1 MTYFINIET
10 STDICSA
17 ALSKDSQVVD
27 FEENHER
34 NHASSL
40 AVFIEKLLKRNN
52 LSVKDLSGAAV
63 SKGPGSYT
71 GLRIGTSTA
80 KGMAYFSD
88 IKLIAVDTLQ
98 ALALAAS
105 KETEVKNAVFISC
118 LDAGRNE
125 VYCEIFDSQNRV
137 LRPCAAEIV
146 DKNSFKDFF
155 DNNKVVFAGNA
166 NRKLAEILGAD
177 RAIYLDNIIPSA
189 RNMAELTY
197 KAFENQEFA
206 DVAYFEPFYL
216 KDFIATVSK
225 KNVLRT

>member
-1 MTYFINIET
+1 MAYFINIET
-10 STDICSA
+10 STDICSV
-17 ALSKDSQVVD
+17 ALSKDFQVVD
-27 FEENHER
+27 FEENHDR
-34 NHASSL
+34 NHASTL
-40 AVFIEKLLKRNN
+40 AVFIEKILKRNN
-52 LSVKDLSGAAV
+52 LSAKDLSGVAV

-80 KGMAYFSD
+80 KGMAYLAD

-98 ALALAAS
+98 AMALTAAE
-105 KETEVKNAVFISC
+105 KFQDNDAVFVSC

-125 VYCEIFDSQNRV
+125 VYCEIFDAQNRV
-137 LRPCAAEIV
+137 LRPCKAEIV
-146 DKNSFKDFF
+146 EKDSFKEFF
-155 DNNKVVFAGNA
+155 SNHKVVFAGNA
-166 NRKLAEILGAD
+166 NEKISRILQN
-177 RAIYLDNIIPSA
+177 DNAVYSDAAPSA
-189 RNMAELTY
+189 RNMAKLTY